1 MNFNED
7 WCFFGRAL
15 QRYRSKT
22 SSHPSRK
29 ATFISMWLHGMPMH
43 GTTDSAV
50 RNALTCQMAVGVAV
64 VYCPSKW
71 SRRNTRVIAFV
82 ISLLMRRMVLI
93 VSSQF
98 SYSVCS
104 HNRYFRSPHL
114 SILGACDKLH
124 VTCLP
129 GLHCL
134 DVELHF
140 WAAFV
145 DFSHAQEWISSKYN
159 SLVAFGYHY
168 VIILDFKG
176 HENSFR
182 GFPNFPI

>member
-1 MNFNED
+1 MKQIGKKWQFLLNFNED

-22 SSHPSRK
+22 SSHPSRE

-71 SRRNTRVIAFV
+71 SRRNTRVIAFI
-82 ISLLMRRMVLI
+82 ISLLMWWKVLI

-104 HNRYFRSPHL
+104 HNHYFRSPHL

-134 DVELHF
+134 DMGGSISGLPLLTF
-140 WAAFV
+140 LMRRSGLAANTIP
-145 DFSHAQEWISSKYN
+145 WLLLGITT
-159 SLVAFGYHY
+159 L
-168 VIILDFKG
+168 
-176 HENSFR
+176 
-182 GFPNFPI
+182 